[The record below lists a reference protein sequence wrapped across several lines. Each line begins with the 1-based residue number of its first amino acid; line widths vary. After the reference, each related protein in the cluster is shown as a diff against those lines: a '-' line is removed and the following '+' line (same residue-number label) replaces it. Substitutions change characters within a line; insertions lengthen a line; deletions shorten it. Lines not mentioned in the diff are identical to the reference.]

1 MKSNKLIKIYI
12 IATEPSGDVIGSN
25 LIKSFKKEKDINVRF
40 YGVGGHK
47 MIKSGL
53 VKSLFPIEELS
64 IFGLFEVF
72 PKIYKVFKL
81 LKKTENDL
89 LQKKP
94 NFLITIDSP
103 DFNFR
108 ILKRISNKIPLIK
121 KIHYVAPTVWAWRS
135 GRAKHLANY
144 VDKLITILPFEKKY
158 FTKYHLETKFVGH
171 PVFDLNNSKKANIK
185 NLYKKYNIKKNTY
198 VISCLPGSR
207 LSELKRSL
215 PVLIKSMQLL
225 KEKTKKNIHILFY
238 ILPHLIK
245 SFQKFKFNF
254 NYSLVVE
261 KDKYKCFKIS
271 DVAVSTSGTAALEL
285 SYFKIPTI
293 VIYKLNLFSYFLA
306 KIFVR
311 VKYANLLNIIEKKY
325 IIPEFLQ
332 FKCRPDLISFELLK
346 LLSNKNYSKKQIS
359 NAQKALNKL
368 RSNNKLPSV
377 NVVKEII

>member
-1 MKSNKLIKIYI
+1 
-12 IATEPSGDVIGSN
+12 
-25 LIKSFKKEKDINVRF
+25 
-40 YGVGGHK
+40 
-47 MIKSGL
+47 
-53 VKSLFPIEELS
+53 
-64 IFGLFEVF
+64 
-72 PKIYKVFKL
+72 
-81 LKKTENDL
+81 
-89 LQKKP
+89 
-94 NFLITIDSP
+94 
-103 DFNFR
+103 
-108 ILKRISNKIPLIK
+108 
-121 KIHYVAPTVWAWRS
+121 
-135 GRAKHLANY
+135 
-144 VDKLITILPFEKKY
+144 
-158 FTKYHLETKFVGH
+158 
-171 PVFDLNNSKKANIK
+171 
-185 NLYKKYNIKKNTY
+185 
-198 VISCLPGSR
+198 
-207 LSELKRSL
+207 
-215 PVLIKSMQLL
+215 MQLL

>member
-40 YGVGGHK
+40 YGVAGHK

-108 ILKRISNKIPLIK
+108 ILKRISKKIPLIK

-171 PVFDLNNSKKANIK
+171 PVFDLNNSKKVNIK